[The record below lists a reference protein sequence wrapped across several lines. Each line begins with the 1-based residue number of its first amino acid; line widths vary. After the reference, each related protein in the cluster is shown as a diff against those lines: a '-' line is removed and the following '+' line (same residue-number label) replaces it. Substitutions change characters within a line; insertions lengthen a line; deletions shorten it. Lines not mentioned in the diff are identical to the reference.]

1 MAGKVWFGLMGSL
14 ETRVADRPVPVPP
27 RVRSLLAIL
36 LCRSNRT
43 VGVDELAEILW
54 NGEPPRG
61 ASGTVRSHV
70 LRLRRLLG
78 EAGDRVGTSRS
89 GYKIHLDP
97 CSELDIMVFTEL
109 HEAARTA
116 ARNRDWPQVSRN
128 TNAAL
133 ELWRGA
139 PLADVACDRLHRDEV
154 PGWIQARVEAVDLA
168 AQADLRLGRTA
179 EAVLALQR
187 LAAENP
193 YQESVHALLMEALV
207 AAGRRVEAIAVYR
220 RLRTVLVGELGIE
233 PGAQAAAAHQRAI
246 AAGAL
251 KVRAAGRARAEPG
264 TAPVRTDR
272 AGRPDADPHAGAA
285 ATSATPAAVHAAA
298 AGDEVGVLHL
308 LPAELPNFVGREAEL
323 DALLGGGGALRGGG
337 ALFGGGA
344 LHGRGTGSGCRPP
357 SVGITVIEGMAGVG
371 KTSLAVRVAHEL
383 VRAGRFADLQLY
395 ANLRSFDPHQD
406 RAEPTDVLDGL
417 LRVLGVDASRIP
429 SRMDARAALF
439 RDRLHGREALL
450 LLDDALDEQQIR
462 PLIPS
467 GPGCLVLVTSRRSL
481 AGLDCTTPLRL
492 GTFSA
497 PESLDLLDA
506 VLGAE
511 RVGAE
516 PEAAMRVADLCGH
529 LPRALALA
537 AYRLRTRPAWSLAD
551 LAGHL
556 EDGGFAAG
564 VGDRSLW
571 AAFRSSYR
579 NLPALPARVFRL
591 LAAGRDRRVTAQW
604 VAALA
609 GLDVHTARAAL
620 ELLVDEHLL
629 LQNAPGRYRMHDLLY
644 AFACELSEL
653 SELSDLSELSELSE
667 REAGGFARASA

>member
-1 MAGKVWFGLMGSL
+1 MGSL
-14 ETRVADRPVPVPP
+14 ETRVADQPVPVPP

-89 GYKIHLDP
+89 GYAIHLDP

-116 ARNRDWPQVSRN
+116 ARNRDWPQVSRD

-154 PGWIQARVEAVDLA
+154 PGWNQARVEAVDLA

-220 RLRTVLVGELGIE
+220 RLRTALVGELGIE

-251 KVRAAGRARAEPG
+251 KVRADGRARAEPG
-264 TAPVRTDR
+264 AVPVRTDR
-272 AGRPDADPHAGAA
+272 AGRPGTGPHAGTAV
-285 ATSATPAAVHAAA
+285 TSVTRTAVRAG
-298 AGDEVGVLHL
+298 AGDEVGVLRL
-308 LPAELPNFVGREAEL
+308 LPAELPNFVGRASEL
-323 DALLGGGGALRGGG
+323 DALLGSGAPLGGGGGALRGRG
-337 ALFGGGA
+337 AGP
-344 LHGRGTGSGCRPP
+344 GCRTP

-371 KTSLAVRVAHEL
+371 KTSLAVRAAHEL

-429 SRMDARAALF
+429 SRVDARAALF

-481 AGLDCTTPLRL
+481 AGLDCTTPLPL

-537 AYRLRTRPAWSLAD
+537 AHRLRTRPAWSLAD

-564 VGDRSLW
+564 VGGRSLW

-579 NLPALPARVFRL
+579 NLPAVPAQVFRL
-591 LAAGRDRRVTAQW
+591 LAAGRDRRVTAQR

-653 SELSDLSELSELSE
+653 SELSDLSDLSELSE
-667 REAGGFARASA
+667 RETGGLAKVSA